1 MYDIIV
7 VGGGPAGMTAALYAL
22 RNGKRVLVLEKNGFG
37 GQIAYS
43 PKVENYPGSLQLS
56 GSELAERMLDQIL
69 AQGAEV
75 ELEKAV
81 SVEDLGDRKTVR
93 TEEGGA
99 YDCRALILAPGVKHR
114 LLGLPAPAFAHC
126 PLLLAPDGRRLS
138 KRDGDQSLENLRD
151 KYTAQEIVGKL
162 AYAYGLQPEP
172 APRTPES
179 LIGEFSWE
187 KVPKQDVCLPE
198 GLF

>member
-56 GSELAERMLDQIL
+56 GSELAEKMLDQIL

-93 TEEGGA
+93 T
-99 YDCRALILAPGVKHR
+99 
-114 LLGLPAPAFAHC
+114 
-126 PLLLAPDGRRLS
+126 
-138 KRDGDQSLENLRD
+138 
-151 KYTAQEIVGKL
+151 
-162 AYAYGLQPEP
+162 
-172 APRTPES
+172 
-179 LIGEFSWE
+179 
-187 KVPKQDVCLPE
+187 
-198 GLF
+198 